1 MDKIEIKTMEL
12 VRQIRNSHY
21 EQLKGKTRAER
32 IAFYRAK
39 AASMQAKIQSRLN
52 QRPLQP
58 VA

>member
-1 MDKIEIKTMEL
+1 MDKVEIKTMEL

-21 EQLKGKTRAER
+21 EQLKGKTHAER

-39 AASMQAKIQSRLN
+39 AASMQAKIQLRLN